1 MTFTLPRLR
10 PLLAAVALGAV
21 TLAGPAT
28 AQDDKTS
35 IRIGVTPGTHEEVM
49 EVVRDVA
56 AEKGLTIEIVPF
68 TDYVL
73 PNTALADG
81 DLDANSFQH
90 QPYLDQQVKDRG
102 FDLRTIAKNF
112 VEPMGIYSEDYQSLA
127 DLPEGAQVAIPN
139 DPTNGG
145 RALLLLEREG
155 VIDLADGVGLTPSP
169 LDIAENPKALKF
181 TEVDAAQLPRVLP
194 DVAAAAINTNYALEA
209 GLNPLEDAVAIE
221 SADSPYA
228 NIVVVQGE
236 NLDAPWAKTLVEAY
250 HTDTVRQF
258 ILDRFEGAVVPAF

>member
-1 MTFTLPRLR
+1 MTFPLLRFR
-10 PLLAAVALGAV
+10 PLLGAVALAAA
-21 TLAGPAT
+21 TLANPVA
-28 AQDDKTS
+28 AQDAKTT
-35 IRIGVTPGTHEEVM
+35 IRIGVTPGSHEEVM

-102 FDLRTIAKNF
+102 FDLKTLAKNF
-112 VEPMGIYSEDYQSLA
+112 VEPMGIYSEDYQSLD
-127 DLPEGAQVAIPN
+127 DLPDGAQIAIPN

-155 VIDLADGVGLTPSP
+155 LIGLTKGVGLTPSP
-169 LDIAENPKALKF
+169 LDIAENPKNLKF

-209 GLNPLEDAVAIE
+209 GLNPLKDAIAIE
-221 SADSPYA
+221 SANSPYA
-228 NIVVVQGE
+228 NIIVVRGE
-236 NLDAPWAKTLVEAY
+236 NLDASWAKTLVASY

>member
-1 MTFTLPRLR
+1 MTFTFPHLR
-10 PLLAAVALGAV
+10 PLLAAVALGAA
-21 TLAGPAT
+21 TLAGPAS
-28 AQDDKTS
+28 AQDDKGT
-35 IRIGVTPGTHEEVM
+35 IRVGVTPGTHEEVM

-68 TDYVL
+68 SDYVL

-102 FDLRTIAKNF
+102 FDLRTVATNF
-112 VEPMGIYSEDYQSLA
+112 VEPMGVYSEEYDSLSS
-127 DLPEGAQVAIPN
+127 LPEGAQIAIPN

-155 VIDLADGVGLTPSP
+155 VIDLAEGVGLTPSP
-169 LDIAENPKALKF
+169 LDIAENPKNLKF

-209 GLNPLEDAVAIE
+209 GLSPLKDAIAVEA
-221 SADSPYA
+221 ADSPLRQHRRGA
-228 NIVVVQGE
+228 RRQRGRP
-236 NLDAPWAKTLVEAY
+236 LGQDPGGFLPHRHRAPV
-250 HTDTVRQF
+250 H
-258 ILDRFEGAVVPAF
+258 P

>member
-1 MTFTLPRLR
+1 MTILPRLR
-10 PLLAAVALGAV
+10 PLFAAATLAATA
-21 TLAGPAT
+21 LAGPAL
-28 AQDDKTS
+28 AQETETV
-35 IRIGVTPGTHEEVM
+35 RIGVTPGTHEEVM

-68 TDYVL
+68 SDYVL

-90 QPYLDQQVKDRG
+90 QPYLDQQVEDRG
-102 FDLRTIAKNF
+102 FDLRTVAKNF
-112 VEPMGIYSEDYQSLA
+112 VEPMGLYSQDYETLEA
-127 DLPEGAQVAIPN
+127 IPEGAQVAIPN

-155 VIDLADGVGLTPSP
+155 LIDLAENVGLTPSP
-169 LDIAENPKALKF
+169 LDIAENPRDLEF

-194 DVAAAAINTNYALEA
+194 DVALAAINTNYALEA
-209 GLNPLEDAVAIE
+209 GLNPLKDAVAIE

-228 NIVVVQGE
+228 NIVVVRGE
-236 NLDAPWAKTLVEAY
+236 DVDAEWVKTLVSAY
-250 HTDTVRQF
+250 HTDTVRDF
-258 ILDRFEGAVVPAF
+258 ILERFEGAVVPAF

>member
-1 MTFTLPRLR
+1 MTFLPRFR
-10 PLLAAVALGAV
+10 PLLAAAAIGLAAV
-21 TLAGPAT
+21 SGPAL
-28 AQDDKTS
+28 AQDKDT

-56 AEKGLTIEIVPF
+56 KEKGLTIEILPF

-112 VEPMGIYSEDYQSLA
+112 VEPMGVYSQQYKALA

-145 RALLLLEREG
+145 RALLLLANEG
-155 VIDLADGVGLTPSP
+155 IITLGDDVGLTPSP
-169 LDIAENPKALKF
+169 LDITENPKNLKF

-209 GLNPLEDAVAIE
+209 GLNP
-221 SADSPYA
+221 DSPYA
-228 NIVVVQGE
+228 NIVVVQGD
-236 NLDAPWAKTLVEAY
+236 NVDAPWVKTLVEAY

-258 ILDRFEGAVVPAF
+258 ILDRFKGAVVPAF